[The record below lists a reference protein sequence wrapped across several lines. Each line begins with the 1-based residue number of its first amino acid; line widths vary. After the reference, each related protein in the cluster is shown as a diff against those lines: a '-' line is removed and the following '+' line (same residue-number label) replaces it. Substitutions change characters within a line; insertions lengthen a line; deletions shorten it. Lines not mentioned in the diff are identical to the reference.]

1 MPYKDPEKKKE
12 YMKDYYKNNKEQSI
26 KYREKNK
33 NKKKEYMKE
42 YMKTHKEYKKEYMKE
57 YLKTHKEEKKEYMKK
72 YKKTP
77 AGIKSRI
84 ISHWKNYGLID
95 SNNDKYEKLYNLY
108 LNTNECNIC
117 KYEFDNSNRRCLDHC
132 HSTGLFRQILCHRC
146 NSMDNWIKVKA
157 VMIIQ
162 KSFRKYIR
170 NIK

>member
-1 MPYKDPEKKKE
+1 
-12 YMKDYYKNNKEQSI
+12 
-26 KYREKNK
+26 
-33 NKKKEYMKE
+33 
-42 YMKTHKEYKKEYMKE
+42 
-57 YLKTHKEEKKEYMKK
+57 MKK

-117 KYEFDNSNRRCLDHC
+117 KYEFDKSNVKNMDHC

-146 NSMDNWIKVKA
+146 NTHDNWIKVKA
-157 VMIIQ
+157 KIIF
-162 KSFRKYIR
+162 KKVLE
-170 NIK
+170 NILEL